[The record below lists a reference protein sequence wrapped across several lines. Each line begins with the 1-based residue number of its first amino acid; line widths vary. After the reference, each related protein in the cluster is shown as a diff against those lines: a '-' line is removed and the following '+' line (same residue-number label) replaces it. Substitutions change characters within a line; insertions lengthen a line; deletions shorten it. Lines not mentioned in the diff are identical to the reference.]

1 MAAKA
6 GELTEPARAS
16 REQLRGTGLCVRRQ
30 IGRVRQPWRNAI
42 IKILVLLHAA
52 VGIDWQSPPEG
63 TSLKTLNEAEEKGFI
78 EIRGEF
84 QKRQFRLTKRG
95 SDHVALDRR
104 RLAARKL

>member
-1 MAAKA
+1 M
-6 GELTEPARAS
+6 E
-16 REQLRGTGLCVRRQ
+16 
-30 IGRVRQPWRNAI
+30 
-42 IKILVLLHAA
+42 ILVTVATAAQQYFKA